1 MKIIKIILSVVIMII
16 LIISAFIL
24 GEKRGS
30 QSVYDMVES
39 PNEAEGQDI
48 YSKLA
53 AQGIDDD
60 CELTSSAYWYEC
72 ENNDKC
78 DVVAFGVLSSV
89 YDDKLKP
96 PNDSGNNIESQE
108 KSVQY
113 GFLIDSAGKVYCG
126 DYSDKEWGYE
136 VNYALLSRENIQC
149 VGDFDEELLVRIMA
163 VTSDWNNYGVAI
175 KKDYDYTG
183 CDFRI
188 CIVKHNEESVVEG
201 ITLYE
206 AEKSYYKEDKLCVT
220 HNANSVLND
229 IGRDLFDYF
238 AKIYSDKAE
247 KDYNYIIESEIR

>member
-1 MKIIKIILSVVIMII
+1 MII

-30 QSVYDMVES
+30 QSVYDMAES
-39 PNEAEGQDI
+39 PDEAEGQDI

-53 AQGIDDD
+53 AQGIDND

-89 YDDKLKP
+89 YDDKALSQ
-96 PNDSGNNIESQE
+96 NNSGNHSKSRE

-136 VNYALLSRENIQC
+136 VNHALLSRENVQC
-149 VGDFDEELLVRIMA
+149 VGDLDEELLGRIMA
-163 VTSDWNNYGVAI
+163 VTSNWNDYGVAI
-175 KKDYDYTG
+175 EKDYDYTG

-206 AEKSYYKEDKLCVT
+206 AYKSYYEEDKLCVT

-247 KDYNYIIESEIR
+247 KDYNLKIEPEMNY